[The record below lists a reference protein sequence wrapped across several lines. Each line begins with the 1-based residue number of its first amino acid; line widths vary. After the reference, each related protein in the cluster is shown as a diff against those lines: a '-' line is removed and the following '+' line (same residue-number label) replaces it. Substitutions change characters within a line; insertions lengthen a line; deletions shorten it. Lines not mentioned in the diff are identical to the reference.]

1 MRELTMKIILMFL
14 AYLGASYLV
23 SPLFGDVANE
33 KYYFNLFVAV
43 FFSLTVTFVNSRFLK
58 FYLSKKPKNLK

>member
-1 MRELTMKIILMFL
+1 MKIILVFF

-23 SPLFGDVANE
+23 SPLFGNVAANE
-33 KYYFNLFVAV
+33 KYYLNLFVAA